1 MLTVEDYKYYLEHIR
16 GFVVIDL
23 DGKVVYINKQVCDFC
38 GLDYATA
45 VGRHVEELFPFSKM
59 MDTIKYNQPTTTEFY
74 FYEGRASASTRTP
87 LFKDDKM
94 VGVLEYDM
102 FQDMQLIEK
111 FVEHF
116 INLDE
121 ELKYY
126 KNEVKRYN
134 AAKYC
139 IDNIIG
145 RSDSILE
152 LKEKIKY
159 VARTNSTVLICG
171 ETGTGKELIA
181 HSIHNL
187 SKRNLRNFIKINA
200 AGLPESLAESELFGY
215 EAGTFTGAQKNGKKG
230 KFEIAD
236 NGTLFIDEIDQ
247 MPYNLQP
254 KLLRVLQE
262 KEIDRIGG
270 EKSIPVDVRIIAAS
284 NKDLL
289 SLVKKGSFREDL
301 FYRLNVVE
309 IKIPP
314 LRERLEDIE
323 PLVLDAVEHL
333 NNLLGKNVLTIEK
346 KVYDRLKEYHWPGN
360 VRELY
365 NVIEKSMNYVEGT
378 ELNVDNLDFNA
389 FGQGYSMETV
399 NSYEKPIE
407 AVLNQAERSLLIH
420 SLEKFNGNR
429 TKVADFLKIP
439 RPLLYQKM
447 KRLGIK

>member
-1 MLTVEDYKYYLEHIR
+1 MLAIEDYQDYLEHIY
-16 GFVVIDL
+16 GFVVIDME
-23 DGKVVYINKQVCDFC
+23 GKVVYINKQVCDFC
-38 GLDYATA
+38 HLDWDTA
-45 VGRHVEELFPFSKM
+45 VGKHIKTLFPFSKM

-74 FYEGRASASTRTP
+74 FFEGRASASTRTP
-87 LFKDDKM
+87 LFKDGKM
-94 VGVLEYDM
+94 VGVMEYDI

-111 FVEHF
+111 FVEHYV
-116 INLDE
+116 NLDE

-126 KNEVKRYN
+126 KDEMKHYKNT
-134 AAKYC
+134 KYS
-139 IDNIIG
+139 IDDIIG
-145 RSDSILE
+145 HSYIMLE

-159 VARTNSTVLICG
+159 VAGTNSTVLISG
-171 ETGTGKELIA
+171 ETGTGKELVA

-215 EAGTFTGAQKNGKKG
+215 ESGTFTGAQKSGKKG
-230 KFEIAD
+230 KFELAN
-236 NGTLFIDEIDQ
+236 NGTLFIDEINQ

-270 EKSIPVDVRIIAAS
+270 DKSIPVDVRIIAAS
-284 NKDLL
+284 NKDLH
-289 SLVKKGSFREDL
+289 SLVEQGSFREDL
-301 FYRLNVVE
+301 YYRLNVVD

-314 LRERLEDIE
+314 LRERMEDIDL
-323 PLVLDAVEHL
+323 LVRDAVENF
-333 NNLLGKNVLTIEK
+333 NNLLGKSISTIDQ
-346 KVYDRLKEYHWPGN
+346 KVFDRLKEYDWPGN

-378 ELNVDNLDFNA
+378 SLSVDDLDFNTFSKA
-389 FGQGYSMETV
+389 PFFETV
-399 NSYEKPIE
+399 KNYEKPIE
-407 AVLNQAERSLLIH
+407 SVLSQAERSLLIH
-420 SLEKFNGNR
+420 VLEKYNGNR
-429 TKVADFLKIP
+429 TKTAEFLKIP

>member
-16 GFVVIDL
+16 GFVVIDME
-23 DGKVVYINKQVCDFC
+23 GKVVYINKQVCDFC
-38 GLDYATA
+38 NLDFSTA
-45 VGRHVEELFPFSKM
+45 VGKHIEELFPFSKM

-87 LFKDDKM
+87 LIKDGKM
-94 VGVLEYDM
+94 IGVLEYDM

-111 FVEHF
+111 FVEHY

-134 AAKYC
+134 SAKYS

-145 RSDSILE
+145 HSDVILE

-200 AGLPESLAESELFGY
+200 ASLPESLAESELFGY

-236 NGTLFIDEIDQ
+236 KGTLFIDEIEQ

-270 EKSIPVDVRIIAAS
+270 EKSIPVDVRIITAS
-284 NKDLL
+284 NKDLF
-289 SLVKKGSFREDL
+289 SLVKQGAFREDL

-314 LRERLEDIE
+314 LRERKGDIE
-323 PLVLDAVEHL
+323 LLVHDAVEHL
-333 NNLLGKNVLTIEK
+333 NNLLGKNVQTIDK
-346 KVYDRLKEYHWPGN
+346 KALDRLKEYHWPGN

-365 NVIEKSMNYVEGT
+365 NVIEKAMNYVEGT
-378 ELNVDNLDFNA
+378 ELNADNLDFNA
-389 FGQGYSMETV
+389 FSQVYSLDTI
-399 NSYEKPIE
+399 NNYEKPIE

-420 SLEKFNGNR
+420 TLEKFDGNR
-429 TKVADFLKIP
+429 TKVAEFLKIP

-447 KRLGIK
+447 RRLGIK